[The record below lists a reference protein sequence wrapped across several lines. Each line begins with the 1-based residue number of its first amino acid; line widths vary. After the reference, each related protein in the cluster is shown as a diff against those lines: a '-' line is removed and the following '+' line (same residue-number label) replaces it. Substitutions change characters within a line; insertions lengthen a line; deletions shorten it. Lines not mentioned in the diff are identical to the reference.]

1 MEVYKLVYV
10 SSCRRKKRKRPLL
23 CRRCRWFLLHYGALP
38 FETRRRR
45 RRRRKLSRPATS
57 TSSNVNN
64 SANIGAVSGLIN
76 IIVQVPVN
84 TGDATTL
91 NNSDQNSTTNAL

>member
-1 MEVYKLVYV
+1 
-10 SSCRRKKRKRPLL
+10 
-23 CRRCRWFLLHYGALP
+23 
-38 FETRRRR
+38 
-45 RRRRKLSRPATS
+45 
-57 TSSNVNN
+57 VNN

-91 NNSDQNSTTNAL
+91 NNSNQNSTTNAL